1 MLKDFTIKA
10 RLTLVISFL
19 AIELIAGFAIGI
31 VNLEK
36 SNDALKSMYDD
47 RVLALS
53 QLADV
58 ERAAMSNLVLISK
71 ALQDGASITRI
82 TDQIEAN
89 IAFGNK
95 SWKTY
100 AGTKMADDEIRLSEQ
115 FAVSHSRFLDMGIKP
130 TLAAL
135 RAGDIDRVRTDLNG
149 QTQSLAT
156 SMDNELAG
164 LVKIQT
170 DVAAR
175 DFKSSQKTFELVRTI
190 CLAGLVIGLIF
201 AAVLGWLLVRAIVR
215 PLEEAVRIAGAVAKG
230 DLTQRIEVR
239 SQDETGRLMG
249 ALRDMNSSLVAI
261 VSRVRSGTDTMA
273 IASSEIAAGN
283 LDFSSRTEQ
292 QAASLEE
299 TASSME
305 ELTSTVRQN
314 ADNARQANVLAASA
328 SEVAGKGGA
337 VVAQVVE
344 TMEAINTSAGKI
356 VEIIAVIDGI
366 AFQTNILALNAA
378 VEAARAGEQGR
389 GFAVVAGEVR
399 NLAHRS
405 ATAAKEIKS
414 LIDDSV
420 GKVRHGSTLVN
431 QAGQTMEEI
440 VESVNRV
447 TNIMSEISAAS
458 QEQNAGIEQVNV
470 AIAQMDQT
478 IQQNAALVEEA
489 SAAAQSLQ
497 HEAATLAR
505 TVGTFLIGGADS
517 VTPVAASRYVVSDV
531 KTTPRLKQANP
542 MV

>member
-10 RLTLVISFL
+10 RLTLVIGFL
-19 AIELIAGFAIGI
+19 SIELLAGFAIGVI
-31 VNLEK
+31 NLEK
-36 SNDALKSMYDD
+36 SNDALKSMYED

-58 ERAAMSNLVLISK
+58 ERTAMSNLVLISK

-82 TDQIEAN
+82 TNQIEAN
-89 IAFGNK
+89 IALANK
-95 SWKTY
+95 SWRTY
-100 AGTKMADDEIRLSEQ
+100 AGTKMAADEMRLSQQ
-115 FAVSHSRFLDMGIKP
+115 FGVSHSRFLDMGMKP

-135 RAGDIDRVRTDLNG
+135 RAGDIDRVRTHLNG
-149 QTQSLAT
+149 QTQTLAT

-164 LVKIQT
+164 LIKIQT
-170 DVAAR
+170 DVAAQ
-175 DFKSSQKTFELVRTI
+175 DFKSSQETFELVRTI

-215 PLEEAVRIAGAVAKG
+215 PLEEAVKIAGAVAKG

-239 SQDETGRLMG
+239 SQDETGRLTC

-273 IASSEIAAGN
+273 IASSKIAAGN
-283 LDFSSRTEQ
+283 LDLSSRTEQ
-292 QAASLEE
+292 QAAALEE

-314 ADNARQANVLAASA
+314 ADNARQANVLAGSA

-337 VVAQVVE
+337 VMAQVVE

-405 ATAAKEIKS
+405 AAAAKEIKN

-420 GKVRHGSTLVN
+420 GKVRHGSVLVN
-431 QAGQTMEEI
+431 RAGQTMEEI
-440 VESVNRV
+440 AESVSRV
-447 TNIMSEISAAS
+447 TTIMSEISAAS
-458 QEQNAGIEQVNV
+458 QEQNAGIEQINV
-470 AIAQMDQT
+470 AIVQMDQT
-478 IQQNAALVEEA
+478 TQQNAALVEEA

-505 TVGTFLIGGADS
+505 TVGTFLIGGAAS
-517 VTPVAASRYVVSDV
+517 ATPVSAPRYIVSDV
-531 KTTPRLKQANP
+531 KTTAQLKQSNP
-542 MV
+542 MM

>member
-19 AIELIAGFAIGI
+19 AVELIAGFAIGI

-47 RVLALS
+47 RVVALS
-53 QLADV
+53 HLANV
-58 ERAAMSNLVLISK
+58 ERTAMSNLVLISK
-71 ALQDGASITRI
+71 ALQDGASITQI
-82 TDQIEAN
+82 TNQIDAN
-89 IAFGNK
+89 IALGNK
-95 SWKTY
+95 SWATF
-100 AGTKMADDEIRLSEQ
+100 AGTKMTDDEVRLSEQ

-135 RAGDIDRVRTDLNG
+135 RAGDIDHVRTHLNG
-149 QTQSLAT
+149 QTQSLAA
-156 SMDNELAG
+156 SMDNELVG

-175 DFKSSQKTFELVRTI
+175 DFKNSQETFELVRAI

-201 AAVLGWLLVRAIVR
+201 AAVLGWLLIRAIVR
-215 PLEEAVRIAGAVAKG
+215 PLEEAVKIADAVAKG

-273 IASSEIAAGN
+273 IASNEIAAGN
-283 LDFSSRTEQ
+283 LDLSSRTEQ

-314 ADNARQANVLAASA
+314 ADNARQANALAGSA

-405 ATAAKEIKS
+405 AAAAKEIKS

-420 GKVRHGSTLVN
+420 GKVRYGTTLVN
-431 QAGQTMEEI
+431 RAGQTMEEI
-440 VESVNRV
+440 VESVSRV

-470 AIAQMDQT
+470 AIVQMDQT
-478 IQQNAALVEEA
+478 TQQNAALVEEA

-505 TVGTFLIGGADS
+505 TVGTFLIGGANS
-517 VTPVAASRYVVSDV
+517 VTPIASSRQFVSDV
-531 KTTPRLKQANP
+531 KITSRLKQPNP